1 MKGND
6 VKPESIRAGWSCL
19 ATGIVYRIGNW
30 MELASAA
37 SKSTKVTC
45 HPIYIYIYSIY
56 VYMYTYGFQA
66 YKPATIRFSILQAP
80 MFFHHCGHRFS
91 RPATL
96 ELHVPRLSAE
106 SQLHPPGI
114 IIPREAF
121 ATREQVETTA
131 RDSSFNRTCNQKHH
145 IIHYI
150 PYPVLSIYIYIH
162 TLYCHLHTEK
172 NRNNHIYIHV

>member
-30 MELASAA
+30 MELV

-45 HPIYIYIYSIY
+45 HPIYIYANIYIYTVY

-66 YKPATIRFSILQAP
+66 YKPATIRLRILQAP

-91 RPATL
+91 RQATL

-114 IIPREAF
+114 IPREA
-121 ATREQVETTA
+121 AA
-131 RDSSFNRTCNQKHH
+131 RDSSFSRTCNQKHH
-145 IIHYI
+145 IIHEI
-150 PYPVLSIYIYIH
+150 FPILFFQYIYIRYYYF
-162 TLYCHLHTEK
+162 TKKT
-172 NRNNHIYIHV
+172 